1 LGKSERLC
9 LVLSNKRR
17 KRYLASFTT
26 LHAYCL
32 DKQVQEEIGKKLDWA
47 LVNLAK
53 DDRVV
58 WFVGILKRHLLAGSN
73 LDCLARKDEKK
84 RAMALKRFGIDRIE
98 VDYRDLL
105 EKFIP
110 SWPHYLSMA
119 ENYRSNEL
127 EKIRFSQNERGK
139 QVPLSVLD
147 LMLKLGECENSIIS
161 KCSQSFCED
170 GEDFIL
176 LDDGWKWVRVEGGYS
191 QQEGL
196 AMGHCGNYYAKKG
209 DVMYSLR
216 EPVQQEEEV
225 SWRPHLTFI
234 CSRSGHF
241 GEMKGRANGKPSAV
255 YHNRITSLLSQP
267 NFRGIEGG
275 GYLPENNFSITDLKE
290 DGVCQI
296 VRDNPEFELSKWSFR
311 NTRLLFDFGD
321 GWDWS
326 FFEGYDFPKKPRQ
339 AYDMN
344 KPPPLILLRRKYS
357 FNSNKTCLP
366 ILIFPYVRG
375 HLGEPIAQQ
384 PIGSIPDMETKFQKL
399 LEIMEVK
406 AVSSGSLLTPPFSWQ
421 KLLGVNST
429 EEVLQEWPS
438 FSTATPLRSLICR
451 YVPGPYVAHAYSMHL
466 GDDLDELDDGIW
478 KLARFRSVRHFL
490 ESVFCHEGVRAFDA
504 SKHFEVDAWT
514 RGQMKSQL
522 LSFIDCF
529 QFGLNG
535 LYVVR
540 EDPSSCSSPCQIIAT
555 EYALARIEMDIGLG
569 SFENKISLMREL
581 VRTYDYQRETFQVAA

>member
-1 LGKSERLC
+1 
-9 LVLSNKRR
+9 
-17 KRYLASFTT
+17 
-26 LHAYCL
+26 
-32 DKQVQEEIGKKLDWA
+32 
-47 LVNLAK
+47 
-53 DDRVV
+53 
-58 WFVGILKRHLLAGSN
+58 
-73 LDCLARKDEKK
+73 
-84 RAMALKRFGIDRIE
+84 MALKRFGIDRIE

-311 NTRLLFDFGD
+311 NTHLLFDFGD

-326 FFEGYDFPKKPRQ
+326 FFEG
-339 AYDMN
+339 
-344 KPPPLILLRRKYS
+344 
-357 FNSNKTCLP
+357 
-366 ILIFPYVRG
+366 
-375 HLGEPIAQQ
+375 
-384 PIGSIPDMETKFQKL
+384 
-399 LEIMEVK
+399 
-406 AVSSGSLLTPPFSWQ
+406 
-421 KLLGVNST
+421 
-429 EEVLQEWPS
+429 
-438 FSTATPLRSLICR
+438 
-451 YVPGPYVAHAYSMHL
+451 
-466 GDDLDELDDGIW
+466 
-478 KLARFRSVRHFL
+478 
-490 ESVFCHEGVRAFDA
+490 
-504 SKHFEVDAWT
+504 
-514 RGQMKSQL
+514 
-522 LSFIDCF
+522 
-529 QFGLNG
+529 
-535 LYVVR
+535 
-540 EDPSSCSSPCQIIAT
+540 
-555 EYALARIEMDIGLG
+555 
-569 SFENKISLMREL
+569 
-581 VRTYDYQRETFQVAA
+581 